1 MLNRDEMILAA
12 HEEFNATGECV
23 EGAVKRDD
31 IMLLDM
37 NESAQY
43 IAERIIESKLTHK
56 DITDIRAEF
65 DQLVESKIIEA
76 VDDCIYEARIE
87 RAGL

>member
-1 MLNRDEMILAA
+1 MENRDEMILAA
-12 HEEFNATGECV
+12 HEEFNATGECLDG
-23 EGAVKRDD
+23 EVKRDD
-31 IMLLDM
+31 IMMLDM
-37 NESAQY
+37 NEAAQY

-65 DQLVESKIIEA
+65 DQVLENKIIEA
-76 VDDCIYEARIE
+76 VDDCIFEAEIA

>member
-12 HEEFNATGECV
+12 YEEFNATGECV
-23 EGAVKRDD
+23 DGAVKRDG
-31 IMLLDM
+31 IMFLDM
-37 NESAQY
+37 SESAQY
-43 IAERIIESKLTHK
+43 IAERIIDSKLTHQ

-65 DQLVESKIIEA
+65 DQVVESKIIEA
-76 VDDCIYEARIE
+76 VDDCIFEAEIE

>member
-1 MLNRDEMILAA
+1 MLNRDEMIEAA
-12 HEEFNATGECV
+12 HEEFNKTGECV

-37 NESAQY
+37 NESSQY
-43 IAERIIESKLTHK
+43 IAERIIDSKLTHK

-65 DQLVESKIIEA
+65 DRILESKIIEA
-76 VDDCIYEARIE
+76 VDDCRYEAGLE
-87 RAGL
+87 AAGL

>member
-12 HEEFNATGECV
+12 YEEFNKTGECV

-43 IAERIIESKLTHK
+43 IAERIIDSKLTHK
-56 DITDIRAEF
+56 DITDIRTEF
-65 DQLVESKIIEA
+65 DRVLKRKITEA
-76 VDDCIYEARIE
+76 VDDCIYESELEA
-87 RAGL
+87 AGL